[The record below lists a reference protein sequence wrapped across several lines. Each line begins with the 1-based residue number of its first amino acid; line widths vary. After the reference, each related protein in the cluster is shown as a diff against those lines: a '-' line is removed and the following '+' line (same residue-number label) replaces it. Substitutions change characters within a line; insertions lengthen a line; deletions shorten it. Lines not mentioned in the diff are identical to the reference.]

1 MVQTI
6 DSELYRLFAR
16 LLDYPQPGME
26 GLVRQAIIK
35 LQSDSPRAAEML
47 SGFQQFVKQVP
58 QAQVE
63 ELYTK
68 TFEVQGVCYP
78 YIGHQLF
85 GETYKRSWFMA
96 RLNQEYR
103 LWSFPIGQ
111 ELPDHISVVLNFLA
125 LGIQYEFSQ
134 TLLKEALVPAMEK
147 MVDEFGQ
154 DEENPYHLVIR
165 AILHVLRGDDNSIPQ
180 HPPDS
185 EMGGETHA

>member
-16 LLDYPQPGME
+16 LLEYPQPGME
-26 GLVRQAIIK
+26 GLVRQVIAK
-35 LQSDSPRAAEML
+35 LQSDSPQAAEIL
-47 SGFQQFVKQVP
+47 TGFQQFVQQVP
-58 QAQVE
+58 QAQLE
-63 ELYTK
+63 ELYTR
-68 TFEVQGVCYP
+68 TFDLQDVCCP

-111 ELPDHISVVLNFLA
+111 ELPDHISVVLSFLA

-154 DEENPYHLVIR
+154 DEDNPYHLVIR
-165 AILHVLRGDDNSIPQ
+165 AILIILRGDDNSTEQ
-180 HPPDS
+180 HPSDS
-185 EMGGETHA
+185 EMGGENHA